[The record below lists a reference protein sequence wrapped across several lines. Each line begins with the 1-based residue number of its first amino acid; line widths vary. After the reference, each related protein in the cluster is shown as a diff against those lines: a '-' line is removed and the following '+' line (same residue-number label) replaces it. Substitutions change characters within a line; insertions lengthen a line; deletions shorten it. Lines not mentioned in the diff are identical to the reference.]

1 MRKIDA
7 LNQLAVFFF
16 FAPIFGRISNDW
28 RNYLSTLA
36 VRLTVGRIFKPCFSY
51 GKQVIWCSLYLLLSS
66 CCGIKLIFRSL
77 CPGLFVWGGPLGK
90 TSEANYTF
98 RAPFGLVL
106 LLGVLTIDVEIAGM
120 LGYSED
126 SGCMVLNI
134 RRFVL
139 VP

>member
-1 MRKIDA
+1 M
-7 LNQLAVFFF
+7 
-16 FAPIFGRISNDW
+16 
-28 RNYLSTLA
+28 
-36 VRLTVGRIFKPCFSY
+36 
-51 GKQVIWCSLYLLLSS
+51 
-66 CCGIKLIFRSL
+66 
-77 CPGLFVWGGPLGK
+77 GK